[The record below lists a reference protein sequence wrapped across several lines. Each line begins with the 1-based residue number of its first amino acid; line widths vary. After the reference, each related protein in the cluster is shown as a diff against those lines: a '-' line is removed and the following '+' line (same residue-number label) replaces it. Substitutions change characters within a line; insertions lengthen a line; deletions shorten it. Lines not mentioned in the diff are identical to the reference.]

1 MRHALRP
8 SDPSPAVINR
18 ADLDPDHSRHRQ
30 STSLV
35 IQPCAASTD
44 GDLPSSPGS
53 NYDRDGDGE
62 VSYLVA
68 GLYKRCSVFHPRV
81 TTACGRVGSSEH
93 GWHLLRSICFAPSAT

>member
-30 STSLV
+30 STSLA

-44 GDLPSSPGS
+44 GDPPSSPGS
-53 NYDRDGDGE
+53 NYDRDGDGGKGE
-62 VSYLVA
+62 VSCLVA
-68 GLYKRCSVFHPRV
+68 GLYKRCSVFHPLGDYVRV
-81 TTACGRVGSSEH
+81 GVWGSSEH
-93 GWHLLRSICFAPSAT
+93 G